1 MELLVT
7 LRDTKYIE
15 KIKTIC
21 DGVIVGTLFS
31 SGYNYTTDDLIRI
44 CEYCRGNGLKLY
56 IQMDNFISE
65 DELKLAYDYLSLLNK
80 LDVDG
85 IYYHDLGVYDLA
97 GSLGM
102 TGRLIYDGKTVLCNS
117 LDTTYYLSTGIN
129 SVKISNEL
137 TLKETS
143 DILTN
148 NPQACDMQIFGHLRL
163 SYSKRRFLKNYFKE
177 INEDYDYFN
186 KESLYLIEEKRDYKM
201 PIVED
206 SSGSK
211 IYSDYI
217 FVAYEELSILRP
229 YLKRGIVD
237 TLFIDDE
244 RIIQVLRDYKRL
256 TSENSKFLF
265 DSLKASYPDNYSS
278 AYFYEKTNITK
289 DE

>member
-7 LRDTKYIE
+7 LTDTKYIE

-21 DGVIVGTLFS
+21 DGIIVGSLFS
-31 SGYNYTTDDLIRI
+31 SGYSYTTDDLIEI
-44 CEYCRGNGLKLY
+44 CEFCRGCGLKFY

-80 LDVDG
+80 LDVNG

-97 GSLGM
+97 NSLGM
-102 TGRLIYDGKTVLCNS
+102 TGKLIYDGKTVLCNS
-117 LDTTYYLSTGIN
+117 LDTAFYLSTGIN
-129 SVKISNEL
+129 GVKISNEL
-137 TLKETS
+137 TLEEVT
-143 DILTN
+143 DILKN
-148 NPQACDMQIFGHLRL
+148 NPQGCDMQLFGHLRM

-206 SSGSK
+206 DSGTK
-211 IYSDYI
+211 IYTDYI
-217 FVAYEELSILRP
+217 FVTYREFAIFKP
-229 YLKRGIVD
+229 YLKRGIID
-237 TLFIDDE
+237 TLFIKDD
-244 RIIQVLRDYKRL
+244 RIIQVLRDYRHL
-256 TSENSKFLF
+256 TSENGKFLL
-265 DSLKASYPDNYSS
+265 DSLMDSYPDNYSS
-278 AYFYEKTNITK
+278 AYLYEKTNITK